1 MWINNRKK
9 EGIYI
14 REILEGYILFL
25 KKGILFWLEYH
36 LELLIVCLK
45 FLSVLMMNLVFCVLF
60 VMILNNDLFGFVSY
74 LFILV
79 IGSFGFYLI
88 DRDRN

>member
-1 MWINNRKK
+1 
-9 EGIYI
+9 
-14 REILEGYILFL
+14 
-25 KKGILFWLEYH
+25 
-36 LELLIVCLK
+36 
-45 FLSVLMMNLVFCVLF
+45 MMNLVFCVLF

>member
-1 MWINNRKK
+1 M
-9 EGIYI
+9 
-14 REILEGYILFL
+14 
-25 KKGILFWLEYH
+25 FWLECH
-36 LELLIVCLK
+36 FILLIVCLK
-45 FLSVLMMNLVFCVLF
+45 ILSVLMMNLVFCVLF

-79 IGSFGFYLI
+79 VGSFGFYLI

>member
-1 MWINNRKK
+1 M
-9 EGIYI
+9 
-14 REILEGYILFL
+14 
-25 KKGILFWLEYH
+25 FWLEYH

-45 FLSVLMMNLVFCVLF
+45 FFSVLMMNLMFCVLF
-60 VMILNNDLFGFVSY
+60 VMISNNDLFGFVSY